1 MSLAMNRL
9 PRFFSLII
17 IIFIATSLSDCDLIF
32 PDDPCGDTVKPE
44 IEVGIKATV
53 HVLDK
58 DRNPIANQQ
67 VNFWLYKEPCGAA
80 VKGQF
85 EFSGPTNADG
95 IRETTVAY
103 YKLRNEN
110 DKVWVDA
117 HAVNL
122 GNGSADA
129 DSELVSY
136 SYGDF
141 NAGGIKYV
149 DVYIYRN
156 F

>member
-1 MSLAMNRL
+1 MKRKLNPGYAGLFFLLLLAA
-9 PRFFSLII
+9 F
-17 IIFIATSLSDCDLIF
+17 LSCSKGEDDN
-32 PDDPCGDTVKPE
+32 DPCDDTVKSE
-44 IEVGIKATV
+44 IQVNIRATV

-58 DRNPIANQQ
+58 DNNPIPNQQ
-67 VNFWLYKEPCGAA
+67 VNFWIYKEPCGAEI
-80 VKGQF
+80 KGKF
-85 EFSGPTNADG
+85 EFSGLTNTEG
-95 IRETTVAY
+95 IRESGLAGY
-103 YKLRNEN
+103 NLRNSE

-129 DSELVSY
+129 DSELISY
-136 SYGDF
+136 KYGAF
-141 NAGGIKYV
+141 TPGITKHV

>member
-1 MSLAMNRL
+1 MKKFLLLSFAGLILA
-9 PRFFSLII
+9 IYGI
-17 IIFIATSLSDCDLIF
+17 TSCSEDEK
-32 PDDPCGDTVKPE
+32 DPCDDTVKPE
-44 IEVGIKATV
+44 IQVNLQATV

-58 DRNPIANQQ
+58 DGNPIPNQQ
-67 VNFWLYKEPCGAA
+67 VNFWIYKEPCGAA
-80 VKGQF
+80 TKGQF
-85 EFSGPTNADG
+85 EFSGPTNDQG
-95 IRETTVAY
+95 LRVSTVVGY
-103 YKLRNEN
+103 NLRNSE

-136 SYGDF
+136 RYGDF
-141 NAGGIKYV
+141 NGVSTKYV

>member
-1 MSLAMNRL
+1 M
-9 PRFFSLII
+9 
-17 IIFIATSLSDCDLIF
+17 
-32 PDDPCGDTVKPE
+32 
-44 IEVGIKATV
+44 
-53 HVLDK
+53 
-58 DRNPIANQQ
+58 
-67 VNFWLYKEPCGAA
+67 YKEPCGAA
-80 VKGQF
+80 IKGQF

-95 IRETTVAY
+95 IRMTSVAGY
-103 YKLRNEN
+103 NLRNSE

-136 SYGDF
+136 KYGDF
-141 NAGGIKYV
+141 IPGTTKEMH
-149 DVYIYRN
+149 VYIYRN